1 MRTLFHQFDLRVT
14 NWIARWPQSYRPFFH
29 LITSLGDPLVTI
41 GIGIVIAAAGFIQN
55 DIHFLVSGVIIWV
68 TLGLGSILKLLFNR
82 ARPLTEYAANMRIDT
97 FSFPSG
103 HTSGSTIAYGLLG
116 YFAWHL
122 LAQPWSFAT
131 AAVCAGLI
139 VAIGVSRIY
148 LGAHFPTDVV
158 AGWLLGSVA
167 LVTIVYSLS
176 PF

>member
-41 GIGIVIAAAGFIQN
+41 SIGIVIAAVGFTQN
-55 DIHFLVSGVIIWV
+55 NIHLLVSGVVIWA
-68 TLGLGSILKLLFNR
+68 TLGVGSILKLLFNR
-82 ARPLTEYAANMRIDT
+82 ARPLTEYASNMRIDT

-116 YFAWHL
+116 SFAWL
-122 LAQPWSFAT
+122 LLPQPWNVVVAG
-131 AAVCAGLI
+131 ACAGLI

-167 LVTIVYSLS
+167 LFIIMYSVS
-176 PF
+176 PL